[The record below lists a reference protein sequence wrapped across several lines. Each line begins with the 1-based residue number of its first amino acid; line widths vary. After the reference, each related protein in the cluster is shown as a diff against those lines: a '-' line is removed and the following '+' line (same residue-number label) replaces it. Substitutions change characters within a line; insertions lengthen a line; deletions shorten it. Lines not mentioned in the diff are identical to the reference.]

1 MVSTAIPALQ
11 TLDIGSIHDLMTLR
25 LHTLAPMTSIYNSAN
40 LYVGWDSCEISIL
53 RDHESQSR
61 WKLGWINDLNC
72 YPSSSNTWYRV
83 HTRFDDPTITY
94 TCPHG
99 IHLQQRKPKHW
110 LRFLR
115 NLDSEGP
122 RIPINVVVGVDK
134 PSQLLSQLF
143 KHLI

>member
-1 MVSTAIPALQ
+1 MASIYNSANLMHWLRFLQNLDSEGPRIPIKVVVGVDKHTRLISYTAIPALQ
-11 TLDIGSIHDLMTLR
+11 TLDIVGGPYIPDL
-25 LHTLAPMTSIYNSAN
+25 
-40 LYVGWDSCEISIL
+40 
-53 RDHESQSR
+53 
-61 WKLGWINDLNC
+61 
-72 YPSSSNTWYRV
+72 
-83 HTRFDDPTITY
+83 RFDDPMITY

-122 RIPINVVVGVDK
+122 RIPIKVVVGVDK